1 MQRLYDRTEKDENDC
16 WNFKG
21 ALRSGYGAIKYN
33 GKICGAHR
41 VSFEI
46 TNGKIPD
53 GLLVCHKCD
62 NKKCVNPEH
71 LFLGTYKDNM
81 QDCLKKGRMVIPVAI
96 ERHFKKGDYPRNTPV
111 SLPIALKIK
120 KEVFNRGKTTLAK
133 IAEKHNV
140 KLQYVK
146 DISAGRILKDR

>member
-21 ALRSGYGAIKYN
+21 ALRSGYGAIKYK
-33 GKICGAHR
+33 GKICGTHR

-46 TNGKIPD
+46 ANGKIPD

-62 NKKCVNPEH
+62 NKKCVNPDH

-81 QDCLKKGRMVIPVAI
+81 QDCLKKGRMVIPVTI
-96 ERHFKKGDYPRNTPV
+96 ERQFKKGDYPTNTPV
-111 SLPIALKIK
+111 PIEKAIEIK
-120 KEVFNRGKTTLAK
+120 KAVFTREKQTLQS
-133 IAEKHNV
+133 IADKFGV
-140 KLQYVK
+140 KVQYIK